1 MINVAAS
8 WLTEHRE
15 QYRAWA
21 ASDGGRALL
30 ARATLT
36 APPALRPELTAVDE
50 RRLLA
55 ELDASAG
62 REARMRSEAAAL
74 RQRLADVEREAEQ
87 EVAAL
92 RRQLSDVELW
102 RRRELDSVRAL
113 AARRAAAAGR
123 TAATLRRQLARL
135 SAAERRHMGA
145 ARARAA
151 RRAAAERH
159 DAAILRR
166 RLAAERL
173 CRRRERGAARAAVL
187 AAEQA
192 ARDSLPAWLPSELEG
207 VIRDPGSSRRARRVA
222 QRLLRAV

>member
-145 ARARAA
+145 AR
-151 RRAAAERH
+151 RAAAERH
-159 DAAILRR
+159 DAAMLRR

-192 ARDSLPAWLPSELEG
+192 ARDSLPTWLPSELEG
-207 VIRDPGSSRRARRVA
+207 VIRDPGSSRRARWVA